1 MVGNVVSQGMAC
13 LSMRVVSKTSAI
25 TFYHMHV
32 SKTSAITF
40 AACVWT
46 QLRSLI
52 ACARVCVCVC
62 VSVPVCVSYMAYWS
76 YGRLY
81 GKLNGRCVADWSS
94 G

>member
-62 VSVPVCVSYMAYWS
+62 VSVPVCV
-76 YGRLY
+76 RV
-81 GKLNGRCVADWSS
+81 CVRVCVFVCVCACVCACVCVCARA
-94 G
+94 